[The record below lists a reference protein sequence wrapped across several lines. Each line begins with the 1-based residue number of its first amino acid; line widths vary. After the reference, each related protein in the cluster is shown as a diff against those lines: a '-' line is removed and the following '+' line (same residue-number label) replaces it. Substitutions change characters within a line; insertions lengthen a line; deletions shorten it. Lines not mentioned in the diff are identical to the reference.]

1 MCGRNGHLAKRNFGE
16 VKMSPRPQSA
26 TQLQRMLALVPW
38 ILANPETTIDE
49 LAKRFEVS
57 SREIEKDL
65 AVLPLCGLPPY
76 TADRLI
82 DVLVSEDG
90 SVSIRLAEYFERP
103 LRLTPGEGLALL
115 AAGRALLAVPGSD
128 PSGPLANAL
137 VKLEEV
143 VGGPVAVDV
152 GNTDNLSE
160 LQSAVAKSE
169 QVEMVYHSFARDEIS
184 TRRVDPQQ
192 VFHALGFWYLAAF
205 CHQADDN
212 RLFRIDRVQ
221 SVRLTGEQSKKRPVD
236 DDFESIFHPKVNDE
250 RVRLLLNSEAL
261 WVIEDLPIED
271 SIERDDG
278 KVEVVIAVSGTAFL
292 DRLLLRLGPAV
303 EVIDP
308 PSARDDLVKATQ
320 RILDL
325 YSS

>member
-1 MCGRNGHLAKRNFGE
+1 MCSRYGRLAKRNFSEGE
-16 VKMSPRPQSA
+16 VSPRPKST
-26 TQLQRMLALVPW
+26 TQLQRMLALIPW
-38 ILANPETTIDE
+38 ILANPEVTIDD
-49 LAKRFEVS
+49 LSKRFEVS

-65 AVLPLCGLPPY
+65 AILPLCGLPPY

-82 DVLVSEDG
+82 DVLVAQDG

-128 PSGPLANAL
+128 SLGPLATAL
-137 VKLEEV
+137 AKLEEV
-143 VGGPVAVDV
+143 AGGPVAVDV

-160 LQSAVAKSE
+160 LQSAVAKAE
-169 QVEMVYHSFARDEIS
+169 QVEMVYHSFSRDEVS
-184 TRRVDPQQ
+184 ERRVDPQQ
-192 VFHALGFWYLAAF
+192 IFYAWGFWYLAAF
-205 CHQADDN
+205 CHQADNN
-212 RLFRIDRVQ
+212 RNFRIDRIQ
-221 SVRLTGEQSKKRPVD
+221 SIRLTGEPSKKRPID
-236 DDFESIFHPKVNDE
+236 DDFESLFHPKASDE
-250 RVRLLLNSEAL
+250 RVRLLLDSEAL

-271 SIERDDG
+271 SLERADG
-278 KVEVVIAVSGTAFL
+278 KLEILIAVSGAAFL
-292 DRLLLRLGPAV
+292 DRLLLRLGSAV

-308 PSARDDLVKATQ
+308 PSARDDLAKASK